1 MYDRAGC
8 EILKARRVGGGKLE
22 RQERER
28 EENKKTQSNEI
39 FTSFWINTWT
49 LLTSQLHGRGGKRNV
64 EGQKEQWSF
73 TVTVKGAERLAVPQ
87 GVTLSLWASWCSW
100 GSLLWGPPTWL
111 LSLAQKKRKFSMMNV
126 KMRLCFTSIETWTT
140 PCSPQPRASSE
151 DSLRAVLPNG
161 WKISAIFF
169 GVSVVLCR
177 EAQCKQITKE
187 WTWVFIFSL
196 FSHSAQQCPK
206 GKVTPCAGG
215 VRGVSTPPGCAAG
228 ARDTLQHPQIAH
240 TSAPAPISHVMFE
253 TSNILSLL
261 INTAI
266 MACQG
271 FMLYPK

>member
-1 MYDRAGC
+1 MLYFNRN
-8 EILKARRVGGGKLE
+8 LNHTLPST
-22 RQERER
+22 
-28 EENKKTQSNEI
+28 TQGI
-39 FTSFWINTWT
+39 
-49 LLTSQLHGRGGKRNV
+49 
-64 EGQKEQWSF
+64 
-73 TVTVKGAERLAVPQ
+73 
-87 GVTLSLWASWCSW
+87 
-100 GSLLWGPPTWL
+100 LWGFSESCFAQWL
-111 LSLAQKKRKFSMMNV
+111 KN
-126 KMRLCFTSIETWTT
+126 
-140 PCSPQPRASSE
+140 
-151 DSLRAVLPNG
+151 
-161 WKISAIFF
+161 ISNFF

>member
-73 TVTVKGAERLAVPQ
+73 TVTVKGAERLTVPPGCDPVPLGFLVFLGLFTMGTTNMAIIFSSKKKKIWYDECENE
-87 GVTLSLWASWCSW
+87 GVFYFNRNLNHTLLSTTQSI
-100 GSLLWGPPTWL
+100 LWGFSESCFAQWL
-111 LSLAQKKRKFSMMNV
+111 KN
-126 KMRLCFTSIETWTT
+126 
-140 PCSPQPRASSE
+140 
-151 DSLRAVLPNG
+151 
-161 WKISAIFF
+161 ISNFF

-206 GKVTPCAGG
+206 RKVTPCAGG

-228 ARDTLQHPQIAH
+228 ARDMLQHPQIAH